1 MSILHNP
8 YPNSIAAVP
17 HTADVTTDELVGM
30 NPDLTGQKV
39 TEGQTILLPANKL
52 SARDKEILGG
62 IEQGNYR
69 MYPVRK
75 GESLDDIMSRRGITL
90 EEMQSLNPGTDL
102 QHLHG
107 EQKAGVC
114 ESQA

>member
-1 MSILHNP
+1 MS
-8 YPNSIAAVP
+8 V
-17 HTADVTTDELVGM
+17 DELVGM
-30 NPDLTGQKV
+30 NPDVAGQKV
-39 TEGQTILLPANKL
+39 TEGQTILLPASKL

-75 GESLDDIMSRRGITL
+75 GETLDDIMSRRGITM
-90 EEMQSLNPGTDL
+90 EEMQSLNPGVDL

-107 EQKAGVC
+107 ELSDEGHAANRSETKM
-114 ESQA
+114 S